1 MIVSNMFRG
10 AALIGT
16 TRIPDNSDICKL
28 SGSGFVMA
36 INPFT
41 GGRLGQ
47 WFFDLNTGGGS
58 GGALNGNPVSGVG
71 VSSAPNSPVFTGN
84 IMQIGADDGT
94 VTSLKTPSSGGLNI
108 NRVSWRE
115 ILRTE

>member
-1 MIVSNMFRG
+1 MGMPCVVSDPKNIGTDGWYMDLISPKSGKQGERMIVSNMFRG

-47 WFFDLNTGGGS
+47 WFLISTLVV
-58 GGALNGNPVSGVG
+58 AVV
-71 VSSAPNSPVFTGN
+71 VV
-84 IMQIGADDGT
+84 
-94 VTSLKTPSSGGLNI
+94 VV
-108 NRVSWRE
+108 R
-115 ILRTE
+115 

>member
-1 MIVSNMFRG
+1 
-10 AALIGT
+10 
-16 TRIPDNSDICKL
+16 
-28 SGSGFVMA
+28 
-36 INPFT
+36 NPFT